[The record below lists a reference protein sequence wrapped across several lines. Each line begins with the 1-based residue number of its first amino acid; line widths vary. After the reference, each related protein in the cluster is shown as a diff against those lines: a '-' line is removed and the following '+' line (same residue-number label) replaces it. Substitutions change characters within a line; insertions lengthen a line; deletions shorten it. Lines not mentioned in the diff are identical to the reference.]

1 MRHEHDQNPMGWVTG
16 VISACRQGMKKKERK
31 LTTKEI
37 SNAHLE
43 WYSSL
48 NVRLKEL
55 GNKVSAKMQRIREN
69 KEYTMD
75 YDESLANMFFMHLD
89 EYVSRAMEV
98 GNLGV
103 GGTEPDIGL
112 PGIKDALTQAIPCL
126 WSDASM
132 AYIHGNFRGCI
143 FLSATMLEGALKLK
157 IRHMGL
163 EVELKN
169 KGGKPT
175 LGSLIDFLEH
185 DKSAAVPTEVIGL
198 AKRVN
203 TLRVE
208 HVHLLVE
215 EKPEDLYSVTQRDE
229 FVPLDEFRGKPPVE
243 TRERYIT
250 GDGVT
255 LKIDLEKGMAGI
267 LYKHKK
273 DARECLDKSREILR
287 QLYPAR

>member
-1 MRHEHDQNPMGWVTG
+1 M
-16 VISACRQGMKKKERK
+16 
-31 LTTKEI
+31 TTKEI

-48 NVRLKEL
+48 KVRLKEL
-55 GNKVSAKMQRIREN
+55 ENKVSTKMRRIREN
-69 KEYTMD
+69 KEYMID
-75 YDESLANMFFMHLD
+75 YDERLAKMFFMHLD
-89 EYVSRAMEV
+89 EYVSRAKEV

-112 PGIKDALTQAIPCL
+112 PGLKDTLIQSISRL
-126 WSDASM
+126 WNDASM

-143 FLSATMLEGALKLK
+143 FLSATMLEGALTLK
-157 IRHMGL
+157 IRHTGI

-169 KGGKPT
+169 KFKRPT
-175 LGSLIDFLEH
+175 LGNLIDFLEH
-185 DKSAAVPTEVIGL
+185 NKNASMPTEMIEL

-203 TLRVE
+203 SLRVE

-215 EKPEDLYSVTQRDE
+215 EGPEDLNNITQRDE
-229 FVPLDEFRGKPPVE
+229 FIPLDEFRGKPPVE
-243 TRERYIT
+243 IKKGYIT

-255 LKIDLEKGMAGI
+255 LKIDLEKGVAGI

-287 QLYPAR
+287 RLYPAR